1 MPLNAKAKRK
11 DIHYIMKKV
20 NDFFSKRLPPVF
32 SKFVLR
38 TLTAGCQCIINCY
51 IGRFY
56 GAAQT
61 CNF

>member
-20 NDFFSKRLPPVF
+20 NDFFSKRLSPVLTNL
-32 SKFVLR
+32 VLAR
-38 TLTAGCQCIINCY
+38 KQRGCLRRKIVVSED
-51 IGRFY
+51 FM

-61 CNF
+61 RNF